1 MLIIHI
7 VYQQLIM
14 VQQVTRGIKISVE
27 TNFEGSFYK
36 NYKIHYAFGYKVT
49 IENQSKDSVQLNAR
63 HWEILDALNNL
74 EIVSGEGVVGKKPV
88 LKPGE
93 SHTYASGCLLA
104 SPFGAMQGYYEMVN
118 FTTTK
123 NFKVVI
129 PTFKLSA
136 PFALN

>member
-1 MLIIHI
+1 
-7 VYQQLIM
+7 M

-27 TNFEGSFYK
+27 TNFEGTFYK

-74 EIVSGEGVVGKKPV
+74 EIVSGEGVIGKKPV

-93 SHTYASGCLLA
+93 SHSYSSGCLLT
-104 SPFGAMQGYYEMVN
+104 SPFGAMHGHYSMIN

-123 NFKVVI
+123 QFNVTI

>member
-1 MLIIHI
+1 
-7 VYQQLIM
+7 M
-14 VQQVTRGIKISVE
+14 VQQVTKGIKISVE

-36 NYKIHYAFGYKVT
+36 NYKIQYAFGYTVT

-63 HWEILDALNNL
+63 HWEILDALNNI
-74 EIVSGEGVVGKKPV
+74 ETVSGEGVIGKKPV

-93 SHTYASGCLLA
+93 SHTYTSGCLLT
-104 SPFGAMQGYYEMVN
+104 SPFGAMQGYYNMVN

-123 NFKVVI
+123 KFLVTI

-136 PFALN
+136 PFAIN